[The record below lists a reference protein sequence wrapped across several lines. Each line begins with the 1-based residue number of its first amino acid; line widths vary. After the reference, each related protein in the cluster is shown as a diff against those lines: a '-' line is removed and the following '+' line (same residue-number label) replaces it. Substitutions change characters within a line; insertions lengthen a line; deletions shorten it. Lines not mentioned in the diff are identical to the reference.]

1 MAPNGSPLATLAQQG
16 AEAANLI
23 IVEKSAD
30 VPQREPSIDDNDRA
44 RHARSEVASSASP
57 NHHLSEHDARQQI
70 TQNRTAREFGHE
82 WDDLR
87 NVIKDR
93 RCLKLKMSS
102 PPRRSLAE
110 DIAPMGKSG
119 FCALVGPLRQVQWPD
134 KFKTGNIDR
143 YDGSSNPEEF
153 IQVYQTIIEATGGDD
168 RVKANFLPT
177 VLNGAVRSWL
187 INLPEGSITSWDQL
201 CAMLIENF

>member
-1 MAPNGSPLATLAQQG
+1 
-16 AEAANLI
+16 
-23 IVEKSAD
+23 
-30 VPQREPSIDDNDRA
+30 
-44 RHARSEVASSASP
+44 
-57 NHHLSEHDARQQI
+57 
-70 TQNRTAREFGHE
+70 
-82 WDDLR
+82 
-87 NVIKDR
+87 
-93 RCLKLKMSS
+93 
-102 PPRRSLAE
+102 
-110 DIAPMGKSG
+110 MGKSG

-201 CAMLIENF
+201 CAMLIGNF